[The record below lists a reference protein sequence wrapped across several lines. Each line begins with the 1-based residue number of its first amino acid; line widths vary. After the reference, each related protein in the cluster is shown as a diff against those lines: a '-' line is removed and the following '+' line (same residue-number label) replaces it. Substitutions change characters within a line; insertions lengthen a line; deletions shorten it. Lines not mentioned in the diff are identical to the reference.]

1 MAKIFNGQKFS
12 VHGKLHVLM
21 ATHCEKGFDVSVEI
35 ALCYENMTLRPICA
49 VMWDNGT
56 KTIQWLYCPLLILFM
71 C

>member
-49 VMWDNGT
+49 VM
-56 KTIQWLYCPLLILFM
+56 
-71 C
+71 